1 LALEERVVLLLGDA
15 VVPLAHEPGEGRQ
28 RTRQLGGVRVEVE
41 VRVRV
46 RVRSK
51 VRESKGE
58 GVHPS

>member
-1 LALEERVVLLLGDA
+1 MRRLALEERVVLLLGDA

-28 RTRQLGGVRVEVE
+28 RTRQLGGVRV
-41 VRVRV
+41 RV

-51 VRESKGE
+51 VREGKGE